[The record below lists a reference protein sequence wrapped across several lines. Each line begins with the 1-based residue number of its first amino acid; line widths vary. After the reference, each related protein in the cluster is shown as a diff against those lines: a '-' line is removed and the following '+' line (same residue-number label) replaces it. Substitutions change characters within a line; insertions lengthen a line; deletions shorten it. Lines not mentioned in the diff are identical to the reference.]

1 MLFWQTFA
9 SNGNVQAGTLSSG
22 ETSLI
27 WKVIH
32 SLCFSGLCSW
42 FLHISPH
49 PNASISRGF
58 SLEKNLQ
65 FRDLSLFRLLPTY
78 QSKTCI
84 HWKWWICFETF
95 VEDSV
100 CLQNPFWTF
109 PTETP
114 SACLFFFK
122 EREEWWRKEL
132 KQSGAFLQLL
142 LYPPKKNPTRWEQW
156 PLKMWVEY
164 EPSV

>member
-9 SNGNVQAGTLSSG
+9 SNSNVQAGTLSSG

-32 SLCFSGLCSW
+32 SRCFSGLCSW

-49 PNASISRGF
+49 LNAGISRAF
-58 SLEKNLQ
+58 SLEKKKLQ
-65 FRDLSLFRLLPTY
+65 FWDLSLFRLLPTY

-122 EREEWWRKEL
+122 EKEEWWRKEL
-132 KQSGAFLQLL
+132 KKSGAFLQLL
-142 LYPPKKNPTRWEQW
+142 LHPPKK
-156 PLKMWVEY
+156 
-164 EPSV
+164 S